1 VRAAVR
7 VHSGARLDDDAGDCS
22 NITEKQVLQ
31 RLRALALTDSIHFF
45 KHRRITR
52 QGFDWLATNC
62 IDWVSSGS
70 SRLITA
76 TIVTISYANGG

>member
-1 VRAAVR
+1 MTNTSCLGERA
-7 VHSGARLDDDAGDCS
+7 
-22 NITEKQVLQ
+22 EKQVLQ

-62 IDWVSSGS
+62 IDWVSSG
-70 SRLITA
+70 LPT
-76 TIVTISYANGG
+76 

>member
-1 VRAAVR
+1 M
-7 VHSGARLDDDAGDCS
+7 GEY
-22 NITEKQVLQ
+22 TEKQVLQ

-62 IDWVSSGS
+62 IDWVSSGLPTL
-70 SRLITA
+70 SRTF
-76 TIVTISYANGG
+76 GGGGDSRVVC